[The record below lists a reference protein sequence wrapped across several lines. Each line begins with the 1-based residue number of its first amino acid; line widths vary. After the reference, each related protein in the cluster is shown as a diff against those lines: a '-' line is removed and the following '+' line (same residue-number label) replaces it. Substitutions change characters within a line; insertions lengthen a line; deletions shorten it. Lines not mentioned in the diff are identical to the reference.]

1 MIKKIINGKI
11 ITDIIEKDKTLYI
24 EDNKILA
31 ITNENLP
38 YDKIIDAKNQY
49 VSPGFID
56 IHTHGG
62 GGYDFMDGGVNPVVE
77 GARMHLNH
85 GTTSIMPTTLSSGIE
100 ELKSAISNI
109 GKAMKIKDNMP
120 NIIGAHLEGP
130 YFSLNQ
136 SGAQN
141 PKYIKNPKRDEYEEL
156 LEYGDG
162 IIKRWSFA
170 PELDGSE
177 EFCKALMKR
186 NIVPS
191 IAHSDAEYDD
201 IMKISGLGCKL
212 VTHLYSGMSTI
223 TRRKGYRHLGVVE
236 SAYLIDDM
244 MVEVIADGMHLPSE
258 LLKLIYKFKGADK
271 ICLVTDSMR
280 GAGMSDGPSILGSL
294 NDGMDC
300 IIEDGIA
307 KLTDKTAFAG
317 SVATSDR
324 LIRTFVKQ
332 VGVGVAEAVK
342 MMTENPA
349 KVMGLNNKGSL
360 KKGYDADIVMF
371 NEDIN
376 ITMVMLSGNICKES

>member
-1 MIKKIINGKI
+1 
-11 ITDIIEKDKTLYI
+11 
-24 EDNKILA
+24 
-31 ITNENLP
+31 
-38 YDKIIDAKNQY
+38 
-49 VSPGFID
+49 
-56 IHTHGG
+56 
-62 GGYDFMDGGVNPVVE
+62 MDGGVNPVLE